1 MTSQEPPRKSRSL
14 ASLTSTTQSTGSE
27 AEETIRLGRRTE
39 LFRGP
44 VITLVEREVDGKP
57 FRVVE
62 HPGASCAVPVTPEG
76 KIVLIRQ
83 FRPAIG
89 DWIWEIPAGTLE
101 PGESPDECMA
111 REVVEEIGW
120 EAESLESLNCIL
132 TSPGFS
138 NQQMHLFVA
147 HLSRHVGTRHEATE
161 KINVHVLDWDD
172 VRGMMERQEIRD
184 AKSLVALYRYE
195 SHAVRV
201 NPVTP
206 QRNLGN

>member
-1 MTSQEPPRKSRSL
+1 M
-14 ASLTSTTQSTGSE
+14 ASE
-27 AEETIRLGRRTE
+27 AEEVIRVGRRTE

-44 VITLVEREVDGKP
+44 VITLVEREVDGKT

-62 HPGASCAVPVTPEG
+62 HPGASCAVPITPEG

-89 DWIWEIPAGTLE
+89 EWIWEIPAGTLE
-101 PGESPDECMA
+101 PGESPEECMA

-120 EAESLESLNCIL
+120 EAESLESLGSIF

-138 NQQMHLFVA
+138 NQRIHLFVA
-147 HLSRHVGTRHEATE
+147 RLSRHVGTRHEDTE
-161 KINVHVLDWDD
+161 KINVHEVEWDD
-172 VRGMMERQEIRD
+172 VWQMMERQEIRD

-195 SHAVRV
+195 SRYG
-201 NPVTP
+201 
-206 QRNLGN
+206 RD

>member
-1 MTSQEPPRKSRSL
+1 M
-14 ASLTSTTQSTGSE
+14 ASE
-27 AEETIRLGRRTE
+27 AEETFHLGRRTE
-39 LFRGP
+39 LSRGP
-44 VITLVEREVDGKP
+44 VITLVEREVDGRT

-89 DWIWEIPAGTLE
+89 EWIWEIPAGTLE

-120 EAESLESLNCIL
+120 EAESLESLGSIL

-138 NQQMHLFVA
+138 NQRLHMFVA
-147 HLSRHVGTRHEATE
+147 RLSRYVGTSHEDTE
-161 KINVHVLDWDD
+161 KINVHEMDWDD
-172 VRGMMERQEIRD
+172 VRRMMERQEIRD

-195 SHAVRV
+195 SRYGRASF
-201 NPVTP
+201 
-206 QRNLGN
+206 

>member
-1 MTSQEPPRKSRSL
+1 M
-14 ASLTSTTQSTGSE
+14 ASE
-27 AEETIRLGRRTE
+27 AEEVFRVGRRTE

-44 VITLVEREVDGKP
+44 VITLVEREVDGKA

-62 HPGASCAVPVTPEG
+62 HPGASCAVPITPEG

-89 DWIWEIPAGTLE
+89 EWIWEISAGTLE
-101 PGESPDECMA
+101 PGESPEECIA

-120 EAESLESLNCIL
+120 ETESLESLGSIH

-147 HLSRHVGTRHEATE
+147 RLSRHVGTRHEDTE
-161 KINVHVLDWDD
+161 KINVHEVDWND
-172 VRGMMERQEIRD
+172 VRHMMERQEIRD

-195 SHAVRV
+195 SRYG
-201 NPVTP
+201 
-206 QRNLGN
+206 RG